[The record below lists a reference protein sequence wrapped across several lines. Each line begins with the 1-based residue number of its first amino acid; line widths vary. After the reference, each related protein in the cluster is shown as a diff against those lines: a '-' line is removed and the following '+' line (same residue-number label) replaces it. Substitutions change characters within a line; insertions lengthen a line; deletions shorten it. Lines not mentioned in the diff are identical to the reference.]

1 MALLGLPGGSVV
13 KNLPVKQEMQVQTLD
28 LERYPGEGNDN
39 PLQYPCLDNS
49 MDRGAW
55 GLQSVGLQRVRHNLV
70 TEQQLALSLR
80 RLISAS

>member
-1 MALLGLPGGSVV
+1 MV
-13 KNLPVKQEMQVQTLD
+13 KNLPVKQETQVQALD